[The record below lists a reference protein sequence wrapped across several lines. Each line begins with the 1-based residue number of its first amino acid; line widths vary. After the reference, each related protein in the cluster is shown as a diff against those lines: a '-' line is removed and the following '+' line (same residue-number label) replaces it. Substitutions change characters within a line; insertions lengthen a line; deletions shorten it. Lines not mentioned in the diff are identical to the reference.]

1 MKKPVVIGLAVVV
14 LAAVVAGGYWWYQSR
29 QDNGLTLYGN
39 VDIRTVNLSFRVGG
53 RVESLAVDEGDAIK
67 AGQVLGE
74 LDHKPYEI
82 ALMQAKAGVSVA
94 QAQYDLML
102 AGYRDEEI
110 AQAAAAVKQAQA
122 AYDYAQNFYNRQ
134 QGLWKSRTISAND
147 LENARSS
154 RDQAQATLKSAQDKL
169 RQYRSGNREQDIAQA
184 KASLEQAQAQL
195 AQAELN
201 LQDSTLIAPSDGTLL
216 TRAVEPGTVLNEGGT
231 VFTVSLTRP
240 VWVRAYVDERNLDQA
255 QPGRKVLLYTDGR
268 PNKPYHGQIGFVS
281 PTAEFTPKT
290 VETPDLRTDLVYR
303 LRIVVTDADDA
314 LRQGMPVTVQF
325 GDEAGREWCSRA
337 VRRRACPCPESV
349 FPGRSA

>member
-154 RDQAQATLKSAQDKL
+154 RDQAQATLKSAQ
-169 RQYRSGNREQDIAQA
+169 
-184 KASLEQAQAQL
+184 AQL

-268 PNKPYHGQIGFVS
+268 PDKPYHGQIGFVS

-325 GDEAGREWCSRA
+325 GNEAGHE
-337 VRRRACPCPESV
+337 
-349 FPGRSA
+349 

>member
-110 AQAAAAVKQAQA
+110 AQA

-255 QPGRKVLLYTDGR
+255 QPGRKVLLYTDG
-268 PNKPYHGQIGFVS
+268 HGQIGFVS

-325 GDEAGREWCSRA
+325 GDEAGHE
-337 VRRRACPCPESV
+337 
-349 FPGRSA
+349 